1 VGNILWIASYPK
13 SGNTWVRAFI
23 HNYLANSASHI
34 NTIHQQSIDEVKAF
48 RYQKYLAADQN
59 TTDLDLETL
68 CSIRPFVHSDIAA
81 TANGTVF
88 VKSHNFQGQYKNHPL
103 HNWSVSSGAI
113 YVVRNPLD
121 VAISMSNYFGY
132 SIGEAI
138 DYMADDMAGTP
149 NEAENVPQVITSW
162 SLNVSSWSLEPSDNL
177 LVLRYEDLLSN
188 PKKYFRKVEALLG
201 LKKDPKRLIQ
211 AIKASSFNNLKKQ
224 EQTTG
229 FVEKHEAANS
239 FFRKGTANQWKTQ
252 LTDQQ
257 IKRIVDDHG
266 EQMAR
271 FKYLPAGY

>member
-1 VGNILWIASYPK
+1 MGNILWIASYPK

-23 HNYLANSASHI
+23 HNYLANQTNHI
-34 NTIHQQSIDEVKAF
+34 NTLHQQSIDEVKSF
-48 RYQKYLAADQN
+48 RYQKYLSAKQK
-59 TTDLDLETL
+59 TTELDLETL

-81 TANGTVF
+81 AANGTVF

-121 VAISMSNYFGY
+121 VAVSLSHYFAY
-132 SIGEAI
+132 SIDEAI
-138 DYMADDMAGTP
+138 EYMADEMAGTA

-162 SLNVSSWSLEPSDNL
+162 SLNVSSWTQEPSQNL

-188 PKKYFRKVEALLG
+188 PKKYFRKVESLLG

-224 EQTTG
+224 EQSNG
-229 FVEKHEAANS
+229 FVEKHEGAQS

-252 LTDQQ
+252 LSKQQ
-257 IKRIVDDHG
+257 IDKIVENHG